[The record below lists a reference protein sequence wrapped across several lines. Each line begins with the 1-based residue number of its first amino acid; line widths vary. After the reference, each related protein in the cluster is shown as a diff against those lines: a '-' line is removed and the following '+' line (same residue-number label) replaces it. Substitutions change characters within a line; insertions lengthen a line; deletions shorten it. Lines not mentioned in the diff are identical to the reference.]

1 MKFYDF
7 ILGLLLLFILG
18 GIGIF
23 FMLKLGI
30 TLPVLEKDL
39 SKFFG
44 IKMIFSKFFIR
55 RWLHGSL

>member
-30 TLPVLEKDL
+30 TLPLLEKDL
-39 SKFFG
+39 TKFFG
-44 IKMIFSKFFIR
+44 I
-55 RWLHGSL
+55 